1 MGIPSVSETT
11 KVPVAT
17 PPAPRVA
24 PAPQAPAATGP
35 TKERE
40 ASAPPVSTPPPP
52 PPPPPPIQGFD
63 IEVAVGEHEPTG
75 HRVYGFLD
83 PDSGEV
89 VVQIPI
95 DNVLNMVAKIVA
107 KLEAEGRA

>member
-1 MGIPSVSETT
+1 MGIPSVSESP
-11 KVPVAT
+11 KVPA

-24 PAPQAPAATGP
+24 SAPPVQAPAATGP
-35 TKERE
+35 TKEQG
-40 ASAPPVSTPPPP
+40 AGAKPVDTPPPP
-52 PPPPPPIQGFD
+52 PPPPPPVEGYD
-63 IEVAVGEHEPTG
+63 MEVAVGEHEATG

-95 DNVLNMVAKIVA
+95 DNVLNLVAKIVA